1 MLVCIKMINFITR
14 ILKVG
19 PLTFKKMFAK
29 LKFSP
34 ALFEKIPSFVCLVFK
49 IENKWILKLQNMF
62 S

>member
-1 MLVCIKMINFITR
+1 MFPTVTEKTPYATCR
-14 ILKVG
+14 A
-19 PLTFKKMFAK
+19 LTFKKVFAK

-49 IENKWILKLQNMF
+49 IENKVVLKLENLF